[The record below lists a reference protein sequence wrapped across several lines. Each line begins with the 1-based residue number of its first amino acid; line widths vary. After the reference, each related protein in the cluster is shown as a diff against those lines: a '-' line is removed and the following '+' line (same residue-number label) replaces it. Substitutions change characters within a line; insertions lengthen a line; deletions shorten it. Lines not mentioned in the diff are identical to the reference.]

1 MPVRGEAGAN
11 PALTRNREPPSQAA
25 SRNTPDADV
34 TGSRHRKP
42 PVAGT
47 VEAYGAG
54 AWCLSAPAP
63 VAVFRRFRSSAFPQS
78 RSSAFP

>member
-11 PALTRNREPPSQAA
+11 PALTRNREPPSPAA

-34 TGSRHRKP
+34 TGSCHRKP

-54 AWCLSAPAP
+54 AWCLSVPA
-63 VAVFRRFRSSAFPQS
+63 RFPRSRVPQERLHPS
-78 RSSAFP
+78 